1 MDPDT
6 NSQAITPLPLEV
18 LWVAGSL
25 ALIATVIAGIVPAF
39 IGTWQVQ
46 YGIGADRAAFVVA
59 AEFIAQ
65 VAGAGVFILASR
77 QWSWR
82 QCAWGGL
89 AVVMAGNLAS
99 ALSPNLAALI
109 PARALAG
116 LGGGVLRALGMTCLA
131 RAIHPGLAFAVYATA
146 QVAIAAV
153 ITAALPAIIA
163 AVGVRGPFVA
173 IAAIAG
179 AALLSTHLLPPAKTS
194 TRLGDWRRIPPLPAA
209 GSWAIAA
216 LFVYFLGQGALWTF
230 LDPIGRS
237 RSIDPAG
244 ITRALTLLNVAG
256 LIGSFGVGALAHR
269 VPPMSALAVL
279 SAVGLVS
286 VLALFNAHTSAQ
298 FIAAACGF
306 YFAWCAS
313 FPFQFNIIARADS
326 TGTAGAAVPAVDT
339 LGLAAGAALAGLCLP
354 HLGVIATAWI
364 WAAGSGIGISCFAVA
379 IRARRNAIA
388 ALEAALPP
396 NFSVGAKSCQ

>member
-1 MDPDT
+1 MDPDIK
-6 NSQAITPLPLEV
+6 SQATPLPLEV
-18 LWVAGSL
+18 LWVAGGL

-109 PARALAG
+109 PARTLAG

-131 RAIHPGLAFAVYATA
+131 RALSPGLAFAIYATA

-153 ITAALPAIIA
+153 VTAALPAIIA

-179 AALLSTHLLPPAKTS
+179 AALLSTHLLPPAKTA
-194 TRLGDWRRIPPLPAA
+194 TRLGDWRKIPPLTQA

-216 LFVYFLGQGALWTF
+216 LFVYFVGQGALWTF

-256 LIGSFGVGALAHR
+256 LIGTFGVGALAHR
-269 VPPMSALAVL
+269 VRPMSALAVL
-279 SAVGLVS
+279 SAIGLVS
-286 VLALFNAHTSAQ
+286 MLALFNTHTSTQ
-298 FIAAACGF
+298 FIIAACGF

-313 FPFQFNIIARADS
+313 FPFQFSIIARADS
-326 TGTAGAAVPAVDT
+326 TGTASAAVPAVDT
-339 LGLAAGAALAGLCLP
+339 LGLASGAALAGLCLP
-354 HLGVIATAWI
+354 HLGVIATGWI
-364 WAAGSGIGISCFAVA
+364 WAAGSSIGISCFAVA
-379 IRARRNAIA
+379 VRARRNAIA
-388 ALEAALPP
+388 ASGTALPP
-396 NFSVGAKSCQ
+396 HLGVGAKPCQ

>member
-131 RAIHPGLAFAVYATA
+131 RALHPGLAFA
-146 QVAIAAV
+146 I
-153 ITAALPAIIA
+153 
-163 AVGVRGPFVA
+163 
-173 IAAIAG
+173 
-179 AALLSTHLLPPAKTS
+179 
-194 TRLGDWRRIPPLPAA
+194 
-209 GSWAIAA
+209 
-216 LFVYFLGQGALWTF
+216 
-230 LDPIGRS
+230 
-237 RSIDPAG
+237 
-244 ITRALTLLNVAG
+244 
-256 LIGSFGVGALAHR
+256 
-269 VPPMSALAVL
+269 
-279 SAVGLVS
+279 
-286 VLALFNAHTSAQ
+286 
-298 FIAAACGF
+298 
-306 YFAWCAS
+306 
-313 FPFQFNIIARADS
+313 
-326 TGTAGAAVPAVDT
+326 
-339 LGLAAGAALAGLCLP
+339 
-354 HLGVIATAWI
+354 
-364 WAAGSGIGISCFAVA
+364 
-379 IRARRNAIA
+379 
-388 ALEAALPP
+388 
-396 NFSVGAKSCQ
+396 